1 MDFQDTVAVVT
12 GGGSGIGRALALAL
26 AGDGADIVIAD
37 LDQDTADAAAAEVQR
52 TGRRALA
59 VQTDVAR
66 EEDIQVLVRR
76 TLAELGRIDV
86 FVSNAGVLLDG
97 PVETVTDAEWR
108 WIMDINFFAHVY
120 AVRHVLPHM
129 LERNRGYLVHVASA
143 AGLIQT
149 GGSIPYHVSKHAV
162 VALAEG
168 LAIDLRVRGT
178 DIKVSVVCP
187 ELVNTNLPLRSFNAG
202 AAGKEL
208 SPEER
213 AAHETEVEASRAW
226 MAQRGLSPED
236 AARAIIAGL
245 REEQVRIYTHQ
256 RTHDIV
262 AHRAANPAQA
272 VTDAVG
278 VLERQRERL
287 ATLAAQAQAGTPP
300 GSDETRRS

>member
-1 MDFQDTVAVVT
+1 MDFRDTVAVVT

-26 AGDGADIVIAD
+26 AADGADIVIAD
-37 LDQDTADAAAAEVQR
+37 LDQSGADSAAAEVRR

-66 EEDIQVLVRR
+66 EADIEELTRR
-76 TLAELGRIDV
+76 TLVEFGRIDL

-97 PVETVTDAEWR
+97 PVETVTDADWR
-108 WIMDINFFAHVY
+108 WIMDINFYAHVY

-143 AGLIQT
+143 AGRIQT
-149 GGSIPYHVSKHAV
+149 GGSIPYHGSKHAV

-202 AAGKEL
+202 AIGADL
-208 SPEER
+208 SPDAR
-213 AAHETEVEASRAW
+213 AAHEAEVEASRAW
-226 MAQRGLSPED
+226 MAQRGLSPEE
-236 AARAIIAGL
+236 AARAIIVGL
-245 REEQVRIYTHQ
+245 REERVRIYTHQ

-278 VLERQRERL
+278 VLQRQRERL
-287 ATLAAQAQAGTPP
+287 ATLATQAGAGTRP
-300 GSDETRRS
+300 GPD